1 MLEAQWRLRRS
12 LVRLPLLTYQA
23 PTKVFCNQPQ
33 KILLFAQLQG
43 PTPQSPKDL
52 LFNSEAY
59 KATYQESLFSSFI
72 NNSYPPQ
79 RHTSDIYLVT
89 VFIKE
94 DSPAKKPLPEES
106 TEHIYSL
113 ELTLKF
119 GHAKHVRIHTVI
131 DIAPSLPER
140 STAEKAL
147 IHKAFLI
154 PNKMR

>member
-1 MLEAQWRLRRS
+1 MALAQVLGACAITDLS
-12 LVRLPLLTYQA
+12 GTYQSFLQ
-23 PTKVFCNQPQ
+23 PTPKNLTFCS
-33 KILLFAQLQG
+33 LFAQLPG
-43 PTPQSPKDL
+43 PTLQSPKDL